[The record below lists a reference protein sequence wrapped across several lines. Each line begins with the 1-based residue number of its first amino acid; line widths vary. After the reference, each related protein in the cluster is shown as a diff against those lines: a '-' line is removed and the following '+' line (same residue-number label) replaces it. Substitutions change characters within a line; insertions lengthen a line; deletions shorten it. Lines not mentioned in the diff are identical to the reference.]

1 MGLIALFYQGIE
13 ESITQ
18 KFDLALLDI
27 LHFLA

>member
-13 ESITQ
+13 ESIAQ
-18 KFDLALLDI
+18 NFDWALADI